1 MQKFISKS
9 KKLNK
14 VLEEAR
20 EESYLQVLALGQK
33 KGVPDFAGI
42 GEIITMSDEPEK
54 ENWEEEFDRMILRG
68 KFDIG
73 EVKSLIRTQIAE
85 AIQEGYNRGRV
96 KCLEQHG
103 LEEEIYLATGIK
115 SKKHWSEKCLL
126 NDIIWE
132 IQSQIAE
139 AEKRGYEKGLKAI
152 KGYPMKVC
160 FEDGKMKTLDVECRE
175 ARQEEREKIIEE
187 VEQAIM
193 DTIDVSDL
201 KVKQAIEQRSE
212 ERRVGKEGRC

>member
-103 LEEEIYLATGIK
+103 LEAEIKEAEKRGKREEANRGLKIMMGKRRDILGMIEEEIYLAT
-115 SKKHWSEKCLL
+115 
-126 NDIIWE
+126 
-132 IQSQIAE
+132 
-139 AEKRGYEKGLKAI
+139 
-152 KGYPMKVC
+152 
-160 FEDGKMKTLDVECRE
+160 
-175 ARQEEREKIIEE
+175 
-187 VEQAIM
+187 
-193 DTIDVSDL
+193 
-201 KVKQAIEQRSE
+201 
-212 ERRVGKEGRC
+212 